1 MTDETTTGEMDTMED
16 QMNHEAAETNVDA
29 ETTAAAAPVAEGQ
42 APADLTVQDLQALK
56 VIIDV
61 ASQRGAFKA
70 NEMAMVGATYN
81 KLEAFLKIVE
91 QSQKDANTPKDDKPT
106 EAK

>member
-1 MTDETTTGEMDTMED
+1 MTDTNTKTVTTPTQD
-16 QMNHEAAETNVDA
+16 QVVSQPASTEAPKTQAGAGAE
-29 ETTAAAAPVAEGQ
+29 
-42 APADLTVQDLQALK
+42 LTVQDLNVLK
-56 VIIDV
+56 QIIDV
-61 ASQRGAFKA
+61 ASQRGAFRA

-91 QSQKDANTPKDDKPT
+91 QSQKDANKTNTPEGDKPA

>member
-1 MTDETTTGEMDTMED
+1 MTDTNTKTVTTPTQD
-16 QMNHEAAETNVDA
+16 QVVNQPAATEAPKTQAGVGAE
-29 ETTAAAAPVAEGQ
+29 
-42 APADLTVQDLQALK
+42 LTVQDLNVLK
-56 VIIDV
+56 QIIDV
-61 ASQRGAFKA
+61 ASQRGAFRA

-91 QSQKDANTPKDDKPT
+91 QSQKDANKTNTPEGDKPA

>member
-1 MTDETTTGEMDTMED
+1 MTDTNQTKTATTPTKEQVVGKDG
-16 QMNHEAAETNVDA
+16 AG
-29 ETTAAAAPVAEGQ
+29 AAPKTQAGAGAE
-42 APADLTVQDLQALK
+42 LTVQDLNVLK
-56 VIIDV
+56 QIIDV

-91 QSQKDANTPKDDKPT
+91 QSQKDANPTKAPEGDKPA

>member
-1 MTDETTTGEMDTMED
+1 MTDTNQTKTATTPTQD
-16 QMNHEAAETNVDA
+16 QVVGKDVAG
-29 ETTAAAAPVAEGQ
+29 AAPKVQAGAGAE
-42 APADLTVQDLQALK
+42 LTVQDLNVLK
-56 VIIDV
+56 QIIDV

-91 QSQKDANTPKDDKPT
+91 QSQKDANKTPEGDKLA

>member
-1 MTDETTTGEMDTMED
+1 MTDTNQTKTATTPTPEQVVGKDG
-16 QMNHEAAETNVDA
+16 AG
-29 ETTAAAAPVAEGQ
+29 AAPKTQ
-42 APADLTVQDLQALK
+42 AGA
-56 VIIDV
+56 
-61 ASQRGAFKA
+61 GAFKA

-91 QSQKDANTPKDDKPT
+91 QSQKDANQAKAPEGDKPA

>member
-1 MTDETTTGEMDTMED
+1 MTDTNTKTATTPTQDQVVNQPVTGEAPKT
-16 QMNHEAAETNVDA
+16 QAGAGAE
-29 ETTAAAAPVAEGQ
+29 
-42 APADLTVQDLQALK
+42 LTVQDLNVLK
-56 VIIDV
+56 TIIDV

-91 QSQKDANTPKDDKPT
+91 QSQKDANKAKAPEGDKPA

>member
-1 MTDETTTGEMDTMED
+1 MPQLLAQQVLGPAGQDQILHREERTVLAGE
-16 QMNHEAAETNVDA
+16 QQGGAIWVGAEWA
-29 ETTAAAAPVAEGQ
+29 
-42 APADLTVQDLQALK
+42 
-56 VIIDV
+56 
-61 ASQRGAFKA
+61 RKA

-91 QSQKDANTPKDDKPT
+91 QSQKDANQTKAPEGDKPA

>member
-1 MTDETTTGEMDTMED
+1 MTDTNQTKTATTPTQEQVVGKDG
-16 QMNHEAAETNVDA
+16 AG
-29 ETTAAAAPVAEGQ
+29 AAPKTQAGAGAE
-42 APADLTVQDLQALK
+42 LTVQDLN
-56 VIIDV
+56 VIKQIMDV

-91 QSQKDANTPKDDKPT
+91 QSQKDANQTKAPEGDKPA

>member
-1 MTDETTTGEMDTMED
+1 MKMTDTNQTKTTTTPTQD
-16 QMNHEAAETNVDA
+16 QVVGQPAASEAPKTQAGAGAE
-29 ETTAAAAPVAEGQ
+29 
-42 APADLTVQDLQALK
+42 LTVQDLNVIK
-56 VIIDV
+56 SIIDV

-91 QSQKDANTPKDDKPT
+91 QSQKDANKAKAPEGDKPA